1 MYVSFIRL
9 YPSYRFLRA
18 IIERINVFWLKMGK
32 KNKYSKSLLFN
43 FWQGKKEKK
52 DIQIIVR
59 SELY

>member
-1 MYVSFIRL
+1 MYVSVIRL

-18 IIERINVFWLKMGK
+18 KIEQIYVFWLKMGK

-52 DIQIIVR
+52 DKQIIVR
-59 SELY
+59 IV